1 MKMTKNVVFIWKGC
15 LKNGTRSRNERE
27 SEPLSRN
34 CAKCPAF
41 ILRFCKN
48 TEQDLWQKGDYVL
61 GWIFAFCERNACF
74 FDCAGRSF
82 VSIEKNEM
90 KLMVNPTLDG
100 RCLDFNMTYI
110 PESVKEDVEYYL
122 DHNAFWQFNENCILY
137 MERKLEKWNQ

>member
-1 MKMTKNVVFIWKGC
+1 MKTI
-15 LKNGTRSRNERE
+15 TE

-48 TEQDLWQKGDYVL
+48 PEQDFGQKGDYVI
-61 GWIFAFCERNACF
+61 GCIFAFCERNACNF
-74 FDCAGRSF
+74 NRAGRSF

-100 RCLDFNMTYI
+100 RCLDFNMSHI

-122 DHNAFWQFNENCILY
+122 DHNAFWWFNEDCVLY